1 MMVIMM
7 IKMMIVPKQFHL
19 LPVCSCLGRL
29 NKVLHQAVQ
38 RLPEVVVFRR
48 EDLLY
53 FYKQQNHLVRSFEAR
68 VAFSLEA
75 ASELPLRPI

>member
-1 MMVIMM
+1 MMMMMLM
-7 IKMMIVPKQFHL
+7 IKIMIVPKQFHL

-38 RLPEVVVFRR
+38 RLPEVVVF
-48 EDLLY
+48 LLY